1 MHKVLVV
8 EDDHTSRTLL
18 FALLTNQAMTCDGA
32 GDGAQAIAMLRQK
45 RYCAILLDLML
56 PDVNGFEVLRFLRV
70 ERPEAL
76 GRVIIV
82 TAAGENTLRDFDSDG
97 TFDLLR
103 KPYDIGEVRHIA
115 QRCAEQ
121 CGIEHHSEARTDSPE
136 GWGGGTTPP
145 TVPEQSR

>member
-18 FALLTNQAMTCDGA
+18 FALLTNQGMTCDGA
-32 GDGAQAIAMLRQK
+32 EDGAEAIAKLRQK
-45 RYCAILLDLML
+45 PYCAILLDLLL

-70 ERPEAL
+70 ERPDEV

-82 TAAGENTLRDFDSDG
+82 TAACDTTLRDFDSGD
-97 TFDLLR
+97 TFHLLR
-103 KPYDIGEVRHIA
+103 KPYDIGEVRQIA

-121 CGIEHHSEARTDSPE
+121 CGIDHTEARTDLPE
-136 GWGGGTTPP
+136 GWGGEMTPP
-145 TVPEQSR
+145 TVPGTPH